1 MKEYKTAI
9 LIGIIYIIALAT
21 IPFVRIFTVI
31 TAMFLALEFLFHG
44 AFVIA
49 GRRAVAVHQR
59 FVETHLAT
67 LSALCLYALST
78 GIYFTT
84 LKGII
89 K

>member
-1 MKEYKTAI
+1 MREYRTAI
-9 LIGIIYIIALAT
+9 LIGVIYLIALAT
-21 IPFVRIFTVI
+21 IPFIRIFSVI
-31 TAMFLALEFLFHG
+31 TVMFFALEFLFHG

-67 LSALCLYALST
+67 LTAFCLYALSA

>member
-1 MKEYKTAI
+1 
-9 LIGIIYIIALAT
+9 
-21 IPFVRIFTVI
+21 
-31 TAMFLALEFLFHG
+31 MFFALEFLFHG

-67 LSALCLYALST
+67 LTAFAYTHYQLGYISP
-78 GIYFTT
+78 